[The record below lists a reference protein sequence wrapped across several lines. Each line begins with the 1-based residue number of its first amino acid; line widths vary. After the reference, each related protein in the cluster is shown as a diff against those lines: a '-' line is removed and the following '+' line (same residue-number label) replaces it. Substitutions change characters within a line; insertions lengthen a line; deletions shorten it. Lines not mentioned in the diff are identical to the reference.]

1 LASHEK
7 VLGAKMK
14 STAAPNIRS
23 SGQAL
28 SCLPLNSN
36 VENITAN
43 STSMKSMI
51 LKAKRVK
58 IEKGKSYRYRL
69 AE

>member
-1 LASHEK
+1 
-7 VLGAKMK
+7 MK

-43 STSMKSMI
+43 STSMKSTI
-51 LKAKRVK
+51 LTATHIFLGVVNFNISIFYAIATLLR
-58 IEKGKSYRYRL
+58 
-69 AE
+69 